1 MPELLEIMRIENG
14 WQLLGLILGLAAIIM
29 AMLQIL
35 NELLPTRALF
45 QWFWLRRWIHQRA
58 KQYQRALDAYE
69 ADMSGPP
76 NEGKQLSPKL
86 PFPAQN
92 ADDRSREAYV
102 LLVASATGGHRL
114 AFLGLPVNQFVGQI
128 SAAAQIAL
136 HYPNQYFSLLSV
148 LAQPTLPGLDRLW
161 WGPRFDQPAISH
173 LKDLDTLWRFVE
185 RTEPTKPAPQT
196 PPPAPTVATPGAA
209 AVRAGPIGPAA
220 AAAPGTPPAAATSV
234 ERQAPT
240 QAELDARNRIGHA
253 IQRNLDGIL
262 IELSNLSTV
271 WTKGFAIVIGLAV
284 AWTVWALYQQTVSG
298 PVPLGIHLSRDEMA
312 VAAAAARPRPSFW
325 YVVLIGV
332 SAGYAASVLD
342 DIVNAI
348 RRLGQR

>member
-1 MPELLEIMRIENG
+1 MREILEIMRIESG
-14 WQLLGLILGLAAIIM
+14 WQLLGLILGLAAVIM

-45 QWFWLRRWIHQRA
+45 QWLWLRIWIRQRT
-58 KQYQRALDAYE
+58 KQYERALEAYQ
-69 ADMSGPP
+69 ADRSSAQNQGGQP
-76 NEGKQLSPKL
+76 NPDL
-86 PFPAQN
+86 PFPAQ
-92 ADDRSREAYV
+92 DPDYRSREAYV

-161 WGPRFDQPAISH
+161 WGPHFFQPAISH
-173 LKDLDTLWRFVE
+173 LKDLDTLWRFAE
-185 RTEPTKPAPQT
+185 KNDPIKPT
-196 PPPAPTVATPGAA
+196 
-209 AVRAGPIGPAA
+209 PAA
-220 AAAPGTPPAAATSV
+220 APVAPA
-234 ERQAPT
+234 ERQPPT

-262 IELSNLSTV
+262 IELNNQSSV
-271 WTKGFAIVIGLAV
+271 WIKLFAILIGTAV
-284 AWTVWALYQQTVSG
+284 AWTVWALAQETLAG
-298 PVPLGIHLSRDEMA
+298 PVPLGTELSRAEA
-312 VAAAAARPRPSFW
+312 ALAAAAARPRPSFW

-342 DIVNAI
+342 DVVNAI